1 MSFNATLAEK
11 LQQISV
17 LMDLLGEDSFRSSA
31 NARATRSIEG
41 VTEDLSKL
49 SKEQLVEIPGI
60 GAKIADKI
68 IEMARS
74 GAIKELDELSAKV
87 PAGLLAILRIPGLGP
102 KTVRMFWQEAG
113 VTDVAGLKRII
124 DDGSI
129 LKLPRMGAKS
139 VEKIKESLA
148 FATDE
153 AQQRAWIGL
162 AMPLAEAIAERMR
175 SLKGV
180 LQAEFAGS
188 LRRGKESIG
197 DIDILVTLKDH
208 AKAAEISREFRE
220 MPGVQRVLASGD
232 TKSSVMLDMGAD
244 LGRWGGDEDAGKSKG
259 GTLIQVDLRILP
271 KESFGAALM
280 YFTGSKEHNVA
291 LRERAQKRGLTLNEY
306 GLFPEDDQDTPP
318 QARGVKPIAASTE
331 AQIYKALDLPFIP
344 PEIRESRGEIDLEA
358 TPELIEVKHIRAE
371 LHAHTTASDGVL
383 SIEALAREAHARG
396 FHTIAVTDHSKSS
409 AIAGGLDEKRLR
421 AHIKAIHAA
430 QKKLH
435 DDGVKITIL
444 AGSEVD
450 ILADGALDYDDD
462 LLAELDIVVASPHVA
477 TRQEDALATKRL
489 LRAITHPL
497 VHILGHPTARL
508 INRRPGLSPA
518 MNELIAAAKEHRTAL
533 EINAHWMR
541 LDLRDTHVRAAVDA
555 GGSIAINCDV
565 HQREDFDNLR
575 YGVLTGRR
583 GWLTPDMCVNT
594 WTATKLHAWL
604 KSKGRG
610 G

>member
-17 LMDLLGEDSFRSSA
+17 LMELLGEDSFRASA
-31 NARATRSIEG
+31 NARASRSVEG
-41 VTEDLSKL
+41 VADDLSKL
-49 SKEQLVEIPGI
+49 TKAQLVEIPGI

-68 IEMARS
+68 VEM
-74 GAIKELDELSAKV
+74 GQTGQIKELDELAAKV
-87 PAGLLAILRIPGLGP
+87 PPGLLAILRIPGLGP

-113 VTDVAGLKRII
+113 VTDIAGLKKII

-139 VEKIKESLA
+139 VDKIKESLA
-148 FATDE
+148 FATDQT
-153 AQQRAWIGL
+153 QQRAWIGL
-162 AMPLAEAIAERMR
+162 AMPLAEAIVERMR
-175 SLKGV
+175 KLKGV
-180 LQAEFAGS
+180 EQAEFAGS

-197 DIDILVTLKDH
+197 DIDVLITLKDPKL
-208 AKAAEISREFRE
+208 APVISEEFRK
-220 MPGVQRVLASGD
+220 MPGVQRVLAGGE

-244 LGRWGGDEDAGKSKG
+244 LGRWGGDEEAAKSTG
-259 GTLIQVDLRILP
+259 GSSIQVDLRILP

-280 YFTGSKEHNVA
+280 YFSGSKEHNVA

-318 QARGVKPIAASTE
+318 QARGVKPIASATE
-331 AQIYKALDLPFIP
+331 TQIYKALDLPFIP
-344 PEIRESRGEIDLEA
+344 PEIRESRGEIDLES
-358 TPELIEVKHIRAE
+358 TPKLIELDDIKAE
-371 LHAHTTASDGVL
+371 LHAHTTASDGSL
-383 SIEALAREAHARG
+383 SIEQLAREAHKRG

-409 AIAGGLDEKRLR
+409 AIAGGLNEERLL
-421 AHIKAIHAA
+421 AHIKAIRHA
-430 QKKLH
+430 QKVLH

-450 ILADGALDYDDD
+450 ILADGTLDYNDD
-462 LLAELDIVVASPHVA
+462 LLTQLDIVVASPHVA

-489 LRAITHPL
+489 LKAITHPL

-518 MNELIAAAKEHRTAL
+518 IGELIAAAKEHKTAL

-555 GGSIAINCDV
+555 GCTIAINCDV
-565 HQREDFDNLR
+565 HMREDYDNLR
-575 YGVLTGRR
+575 YGVLTARR
-583 GWLTPDMCVNT
+583 GWLTPNLCVNT
-594 WTATKLHAWL
+594 WPATKLHAWL
-604 KSKGRG
+604 KSKGRD
-610 G
+610 